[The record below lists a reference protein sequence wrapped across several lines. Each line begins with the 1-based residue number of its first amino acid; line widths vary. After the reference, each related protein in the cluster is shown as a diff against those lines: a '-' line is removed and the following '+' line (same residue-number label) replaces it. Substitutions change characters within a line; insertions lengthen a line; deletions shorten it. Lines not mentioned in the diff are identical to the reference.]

1 MWLAICALAC
11 SGVTCSS
18 VASRSSS
25 RFTVVIGFVSDHFQ
39 NALSYEAG
47 DALCFSLCVAML
59 VVVVGTICYSF
70 AMASFDRN
78 KLDKLRTDD
87 SGCYGSDV

>member
-1 MWLAICALAC
+1 
-11 SGVTCSS
+11 
-18 VASRSSS
+18 
-25 RFTVVIGFVSDHFQ
+25 
-39 NALSYEAG
+39 
-47 DALCFSLCVAML
+47 ML